1 MSQFITSFDS
11 SWLRCRRKLW
21 VWISKKIKIY
31 KIGRLRVSN
40 FTFWVLK
47 KLSGLCH
54 INFAVIFLKMQ
65 FYEFSLSCHVLK
77 RLLLFTRLSL
87 WRLCSHYLFMSL
99 FPSFF
104 SASKKCDFGKTRA
117 RSCWWIVTGMI
128 LQEYL
133 QTNVWIL
140 VLNTLIFHS
149 WPVLPKIQIPRQ
161 HWLGTVMTI
170 HYLMVLVSI
179 SQPFYLYFSKKK
191 KFLHHSLRSFL
202 SK

>member
-1 MSQFITSFDS
+1 
-11 SWLRCRRKLW
+11 
-21 VWISKKIKIY
+21 
-31 KIGRLRVSN
+31 
-40 FTFWVLK
+40 
-47 KLSGLCH
+47 
-54 INFAVIFLKMQ
+54 MQ

-179 SQPFYLYFSKKK
+179 SQL
-191 KFLHHSLRSFL
+191 LTCLRHRNLQNIRILQIFVLILFNDSATNNL
-202 SK
+202 RRLLD

>member
-54 INFAVIFLKMQ
+54 INFAVVFLKMQ
-65 FYEFSLSCHVLK
+65 FYEFSL
-77 RLLLFTRLSL
+77 LS
-87 WRLCSHYLFMSL
+87 RTEKAIVVHSFVSVASL
-99 FPSFF
+99 FSLSIYVSFPPFF

-191 KFLHHSLRSFL
+191 ILRHSLRLFL